1 MFGLQAYWAHGTK
14 LQLKSHGDY
23 VEYNLNYPYRD
34 APVQKEDLGVD
45 NPVYAGDLTKKQQ
58 QNCVSLHYGC
68 LDQISEDFDCRP
80 TFFQWNV
87 LIENPDLS
95 QLLEACLSTLGA
107 ALVKGSKTAMGDSSR
122 KTKDQWITS
131 IWFWAPPPIP
141 SDGVVCDPSSSPSR
155 GLTTAVPSFYGPVP
169 APRLPLSPR
178 QPSPG

>member
-1 MFGLQAYWAHGTK
+1 VFGLQAYWAHGTK

-23 VEYNLNYPYRD
+23 VEYNLKYPYRD

-107 ALVKGSKTAMGDSSR
+107 ALVKGSKT
-122 KTKDQWITS
+122 
-131 IWFWAPPPIP
+131 
-141 SDGVVCDPSSSPSR
+141 DG
-155 GLTTAVPSFYGPVP
+155 
-169 APRLPLSPR
+169 
-178 QPSPG
+178 